1 MTRCE
6 ATRVTTPDGLGIAV
20 QQSGNPDGP
29 EIVFIHGFSMGQL
42 CWQSQVESHLAERF
56 RLVTYDLRGHGA
68 SDKPLEPKFYRE
80 GPRWADELAAV
91 LDHAR
96 VKRPVL
102 VAWSY
107 GVRIVAD
114 YLAHYGPGR
123 VAGLNLVGSKTNS
136 DPAFASATAAEH
148 QRGMAFDDL
157 AANIRHTIAFVEGC
171 ARSWDPDAF
180 RTCLAMSMVVPHQV
194 RAALMGRPLDIDDRF
209 RSIEFPVHF
218 SHGRFDG
225 IIPLAAARHG
235 HAITPG
241 STLSV
246 FANSG
251 HSPFMDEADRFNS
264 ELRDFVVRCV

>member
-1 MTRCE
+1 
-6 ATRVTTPDGLGIAV
+6 VTTPDGINIAV
-20 QQSGNPDGP
+20 RESGRPDGP

-42 CWQSQVESHLAERF
+42 CWQKQVESHLADRF
-56 RLVTYDLRGHGA
+56 RLITYDLRGHGA
-68 SDKPLEPKFYRE
+68 SDKPLEPTFYRE
-80 GPRWADELAAV
+80 GVRWAEELATV

-96 VKRPVL
+96 VRRPVL

-136 DPAFASATAAEH
+136 DPVFALTTAIEH

-157 AANIRHTIAFVEGC
+157 GANIRHTIAFVESC
-171 ARSWDPDAF
+171 ARSWDAETF
-180 RTCLAMSMVVPHQV
+180 QTCLAMSMVVPPEI
-194 RAALMGRPLDIDDRF
+194 RAALMGRSLDIDDRL
-209 RSIEFPVHF
+209 RSTEFPVHF
-218 SHGRFDG
+218 THGRFDG

-246 FANSG
+246 FADSG
-251 HSPFMDEADRFNS
+251 HSPFMEEADRFND
-264 ELRDFVVRCV
+264 ELRDFVLRCP